1 MFLLSGV
8 IQGFNIIDAA
18 FPLSQVIRTEQ
29 HTSPL
34 TFILKPRVELPAAA
48 ATAVA
53 PATTAAE
60 GEKAKSQLPSGFLR
74 RAVKH
79 EDKVRSIF

>member
-1 MFLLSGV
+1 MFVSGV
-8 IQGFNIIDAA
+8 LQGFSLIDAA
-18 FPLSQVIRTEQ
+18 FPLSQVIRAEQ

-34 TFILKPRVELPAAA
+34 TFILKPRVELPD
-48 ATAVA
+48 TAVA
-53 PATTAAE
+53 ATTTAAE

-79 EDKVRSIF
+79 EDKVRSIV